1 MNIAEV
7 LSSMEEHYPRW
18 QKKTIKKLMS
28 ERRVLLLSGPRQ
40 SGKTTLARELQSDQT
55 EYRTLDDTTLREAA
69 ENDPQGFVK
78 RSTNTLI
85 IDEVQLTPSLLPA
98 IKKTVDE
105 DTRPGQYLLTGSA
118 NIQSLPTV
126 RESLAGRIA
135 NIRLRPLARGEVKKV
150 VPRFIASAFEQSFSH
165 NFTHYDRDALIE
177 LALKGGFPEPMKLQD
192 RGRRRW
198 HTDYINAI
206 LERDLKEIAR
216 IHRRSAMRDL
226 VNILAAWSGKLMDL
240 SAIGSGLSIQ
250 RPTIESYINALETL
264 YLVERIYPWTKTDYA
279 RVGKQSRLFMV
290 DSGLMAT
297 LLRWKMDQVRFDS
310 DRSGKLM
317 ETFAFNEIMAQVD
330 AGDGLYELFHY
341 RDREKREIDFIIER
355 EDNALLGIEIK
366 AGSAVGKNDFNHLKW
381 FQNNIAT
388 NQTFTGIILYTGEI
402 PASFGDNLWAVPF
415 GLLWS

>member
-1 MNIAEV
+1 MAKR
-7 LSSMEEHYPRW
+7 YPRW
-18 QKKTIKKLMS
+18 QKKTIKQLMS

-40 SGKTTLARELQSDQT
+40 SGKTTLARELESDQT
-55 EYRTLDDTTLREAA
+55 EYRTLDDSTLREAA
-69 ENDPQGFVK
+69 ENDPQGFIK
-78 RSTNTLI
+78 RSTNTMI
-85 IDEVQLTPSLLPA
+85 IDEVQLTPALLPA
-98 IKKTVDE
+98 IKKAVDE

-135 NIRLRPLARGEVKKV
+135 KIRLRPLAQGEVKKIA
-150 VPRFIASAFEQSFSH
+150 PRFIESAFKQSFSRSY
-165 NFTHYDRDALIE
+165 THYDRDALLE
-177 LALKGGFPEPMKLQD
+177 MAFRGGFPEPMILQD

-198 HTDYINAI
+198 HTDYISAI
-206 LERDLKEIAR
+206 LERDLKEITK
-216 IHRRSAMRDL
+216 IHRKNAMREL
-226 VNILAAWSGKLMDL
+226 VNILAAWSAKFMDL

-250 RPTIESYINALETL
+250 RSTIESYINALETL

-290 DSGLMAT
+290 DSGLMTT

-317 ETFAFNEIMAQVD
+317 ETFAFNEIMAQVE

-341 RDREKREIDFIIER
+341 RDREKREIDFLIER

-366 AGSAVGKNDFNHLKW
+366 AGSAIGKNDFKHMKW
-381 FQNNIAT
+381 FQNNLAK
-388 NQTFTGIILYTGEI
+388 NQTFIGLILYTGEF